1 VTDRRAS
8 LLMWVGVW
16 AAPVAWA
23 LQHAAG
29 VLLGIAQCGPNGA
42 RWQIQLTTLNV
53 VVAVVTFWSAPT
65 ALPRSIEARLT
76 ASAGAGAAAGGVAGC
91 AAVALAAGGVAVGAA
106 ASSFLPQAAR
116 LRVAASAKASR

>member
-53 VVAVVTFWSAPT
+53 VVAVVAALVAIAGIVAAILAFRGTTDRSDAP
-65 ALPRSIEARLT
+65 PPGSRIHFM
-76 ASAGAGAAAGGVAGC
+76 AAM
-91 AAVALAAGGVAVGAA
+91 ALAIGPL
-106 ASSFLPQAAR
+106 FLAIIVLNGLGTGLVDGCRQ
-116 LRVAASAKASR
+116 S

>member
-1 VTDRRAS
+1 
-8 LLMWVGVW
+8 MWVGVW

-53 VVAVVTFWSAPT
+53 VVAVVAALVAIAGIVAAILAFRGTTDRSNAP
-65 ALPRSIEARLT
+65 PPGSRIHFM
-76 ASAGAGAAAGGVAGC
+76 AAM
-91 AAVALAAGGVAVGAA
+91 ALAIGPL
-106 ASSFLPQAAR
+106 FLAIIVLNGLGTGLVDGCRQ
-116 LRVAASAKASR
+116 S

>member
-1 VTDRRAS
+1 MTDRRAS

-42 RWQIQLTTLNV
+42 RWHIQLTTLNV
-53 VVAVVTFWSAPT
+53 VVA
-65 ALPRSIEARLT
+65 
-76 ASAGAGAAAGGVAGC
+76 
-91 AAVALAAGGVAVGAA
+91 AVAALVAIGGI
-106 ASSFLPQAAR
+106 
-116 LRVAASAKASR
+116 VAAILAFRGTTDRSDAPPPGSRIHFMAAMALAIGPLFLAIIVLNGLGTGLVDACRQS

>member
-1 VTDRRAS
+1 MTDRRAS

-29 VLLGIAQCGPNGA
+29 VFLGIAQCGPNGA

-53 VVAVVTFWSAPT
+53 VVAVVAALVAIAGIVAAILAFRGTTDRSDAP
-65 ALPRSIEARLT
+65 PPGSRIHFM
-76 ASAGAGAAAGGVAGC
+76 AAM
-91 AAVALAAGGVAVGAA
+91 ALAIGPL
-106 ASSFLPQAAR
+106 FLAIIVLNGLGTGLVDGCRQ
-116 LRVAASAKASR
+116 S

>member
-53 VVAVVTFWSAPT
+53 VVAVIAALVAIAGIIAAILAFRGTTDRSDAP
-65 ALPRSIEARLT
+65 PPGSRIHFM
-76 ASAGAGAAAGGVAGC
+76 AAM
-91 AAVALAAGGVAVGAA
+91 ALAIGPL
-106 ASSFLPQAAR
+106 FLAIIVLNGLGTGLVDGCRQ
-116 LRVAASAKASR
+116 S

>member
-1 VTDRRAS
+1 MTDRRAS

-53 VVAVVTFWSAPT
+53 VVAVVAALVAIAGIVAAILAFRGTTDRSDAP
-65 ALPRSIEARLT
+65 PPGSRIHFM
-76 ASAGAGAAAGGVAGC
+76 AAM
-91 AAVALAAGGVAVGAA
+91 ALAIGPL
-106 ASSFLPQAAR
+106 FLAIIVLNGLGTGLVDGCRQ
-116 LRVAASAKASR
+116 S

>member
-1 VTDRRAS
+1 MTDRRAS

-42 RWQIQLTTLNV
+42 RWQIELTTLNV
-53 VVAVVTFWSAPT
+53 VVA
-65 ALPRSIEARLT
+65 
-76 ASAGAGAAAGGVAGC
+76 
-91 AAVALAAGGVAVGAA
+91 AVAALVAIAGI
-106 ASSFLPQAAR
+106 
-116 LRVAASAKASR
+116 VAAILAFRGTTDRSEAPPPGSRIHFMAAMALAIGPLFLAIIVLNGLGTGLVDACRQS

>member
-53 VVAVVTFWSAPT
+53 VVA
-65 ALPRSIEARLT
+65 
-76 ASAGAGAAAGGVAGC
+76 
-91 AAVALAAGGVAVGAA
+91 AVAALVAIAGI
-106 ASSFLPQAAR
+106 
-116 LRVAASAKASR
+116 VAAILAFRGTTDRSNAPPPGSRIHFMAAMALTIGPLFLAIILLNGLGTGFVDLCRQS